1 MDDIPIE
8 IDDLPPL
15 PTHKIPD
22 DIQIKDLVLP
32 DLAEPVVTDHSKKT
46 FLSQSE
52 APHSNKEE
60 FIPPPMRKASLDQ
73 ASKLAVPP
81 INFSNIQEQHG
92 FGSKKSP
99 NMKSQSMGG
108 QPMRSPLKSPNM
120 LAQATS
126 APLPPSIIHS
136 APLPPPIS
144 TPINLSVIPPIN
156 ISSIPPPPPLHLPSS
171 ILLPFHLQY
180 QLQSIYQS
188 YLQSIL
194 APFPRRPPFLHLAPL
209 RALQVPSNL
218 QSPFLHHSNH
228 LNFKFM
234 ALTSNVLKYT
244 VIIYLPIPIQVFL
257 SFTFFL
263 SLKSVFSHPFSPFGV
278 FILLIDRDGMHSMRF
293 SVETDSKAST
303 ENRNQFYLEKR
314 SIRGAVAL
322 DKLTIKVNT
331 LTSSSSHKWIKE
343 FFFFLF
349 LFPFFYFPPLFPLF

>member
-99 NMKSQSMGG
+99 NMKSPSMGG

-156 ISSIPPPPPLHLPSS
+156 IGSIPPPPPISPSSSTASSPGSIESPISISPSFKPPQLQIYGTHFKRTEVHSDYLPSD
-171 ILLPFHLQY
+171 PHPGF
-180 QLQSIYQS
+180 
-188 YLQSIL
+188 
-194 APFPRRPPFLHLAPL
+194 PFLHFLPLAQVCFFSPL
-209 RALQVPSNL
+209 
-218 QSPFLHHSNH
+218 
-228 LNFKFM
+228 
-234 ALTSNVLKYT
+234 
-244 VIIYLPIPIQVFL
+244 
-257 SFTFFL
+257 L
-263 SLKSVFSHPFSPFGV
+263 SL
-278 FILLIDRDGMHSMRF
+278 
-293 SVETDSKAST
+293 
-303 ENRNQFYLEKR
+303 
-314 SIRGAVAL
+314 
-322 DKLTIKVNT
+322 
-331 LTSSSSHKWIKE
+331 WC
-343 FFFFLF
+343 
-349 LFPFFYFPPLFPLF
+349 FYFVDRSGWYA

>member
-99 NMKSQSMGG
+99 NMKSPSMGG

-136 APLPPPIS
+136 AP
-144 TPINLSVIPPIN
+144 
-156 ISSIPPPPPLHLPSS
+156 
-171 ILLPFHLQY
+171 
-180 QLQSIYQS
+180 
-188 YLQSIL
+188 
-194 APFPRRPPFLHLAPL
+194 HLAPL

-244 VIIYLPIPIQVFL
+244 VIIYLPILIQVFL
-257 SFTFFL
+257 SFTF
-263 SLKSVFSHPFSPFGV
+263 
-278 FILLIDRDGMHSMRF
+278 
-293 SVETDSKAST
+293 
-303 ENRNQFYLEKR
+303 
-314 SIRGAVAL
+314 
-322 DKLTIKVNT
+322 
-331 LTSSSSHKWIKE
+331 
-343 FFFFLF
+343 
-349 LFPFFYFPPLFPLF
+349 